1 MPADHRTDVAGR
13 RQGCAWRSRRPSRRA
28 RPATDGRNSL
38 RARRSRDE
46 RERTRAQDARPGS
59 PRGGGA
65 ASGESHGQRR
75 GHQGTVRCG
84 FVDGWCAP
92 QGRRRGRERAPH
104 VGEVHLD
111 QGRHR
116 RRRMGEGL
124 PGHRR
129 TRWDHRWWRWP
140 KRSNRTWP
148 PPAVWISRSCRV
160 DLAELWKRT
169 VLNLLVGNKDNHLR
183 NHGFQPHH
191 DRAVRDGFDAAMRQR
206 TREVLGERPAPSC
219 WISPH
224 MTPPLDRWGDAVSV
238 GARFAHRSP
247 LHVAPA
253 PNAPR
258 RCERR
263 GRAVKGARAV

>member
-1 MPADHRTDVAGR
+1 MRVRRWVVRAPRPSSWTRTGTSCWRSSPRPRTTPTSSHGR
-13 RQGCAWRSRRPSRRA
+13 RSAWTSPH
-28 RPATDGRNSL
+28 TL
-38 RARRSRDE
+38 
-46 RERTRAQDARPGS
+46 GS
-59 PRGGGA
+59 PLVAVAEAFEPHMA
-65 ASGESHGQRR
+65 ASG
-75 GHQGTVRCG
+75 
-84 FVDGWCAP
+84 
-92 QGRRRGRERAPH
+92 
-104 VGEVHLD
+104 
-111 QGRHR
+111 
-116 RRRMGEGL
+116 
-124 PGHRR
+124 
-129 TRWDHRWWRWP
+129 
-140 KRSNRTWP
+140 
-148 PPAVWISRSCRV
+148 RV

-191 DRAVRDGFDAAMRQR
+191 DRAVRDGFDGVMRQR